1 MPEPKVA
8 IDYQAC
14 DPSWCKDG
22 VCASAQVCERKVL
35 RQEKPGELPDIY
47 PSLCLGCAEC
57 LPVCPKKAL
66 LIMS

>member
-1 MPEPKVA
+1 MPQPKVA

-14 DPSWCKDG
+14 DPSLCQDG
-22 VCASAQVCERKVL
+22 VCSSALVCERKML
-35 RQEKPGELPDIY
+35 RQEEPGELPDIY

-57 LPVCPKKAL
+57 LLVCPKKAL